1 MSGTMKLL
9 RNTKNKI
16 RKDENGE
23 KFPHPKITEIVLYIT
38 ILSTMI
44 ISMIQVSCI
53 HLFLINC
60 LMIHWIFHQKK
71 KNHF

>member
-23 KFPHPKITEIVLYIT
+23 KFPHPKITEIVLVHYNIVNNDYQYDSSVLYT
-38 ILSTMI
+38 FVPNKL
-44 ISMIQVSCI
+44 
-53 HLFLINC
+53 